1 MASVVFKNVSKN
13 YNGLRAIDSMSFEIN
28 DMEFFVILGQSGA
41 GKTTTLKMIAGVEP
55 VSEGSILI
63 DGNSINHLTPE
74 KRNVAMVFENYAL
87 YPHLSVYDNIAFSFH
102 ALKNRKSYEDIE
114 QSVKH
119 IAHMLGIDKLLGRM
133 PSELSGGQRQRVALG
148 RALVRRPSVFLM
160 DEPLSH
166 LDAKLRNQ
174 MRKELKGM
182 RKSFDT
188 TILYVTHDYN
198 EAMAL
203 GDRIA
208 ILHKGKIQQI
218 GKPEDIYYRPANI
231 VIAQS
236 LGDPPMN
243 LLNGKLS
250 VHEEHFVLI
259 TKNLSIPLD
268 LLRKQDFKSH
278 IGKGVTLGIRPN
290 HIRLG
295 RDKSADSFQIPAPV
309 FVQEFLGDDSIT
321 SVKVEDT
328 MFMILSAPE
337 QRYAIDEN
345 VFLSWNREHTHL
357 FLSETGESLQ
367 IDSGKNI

>member
-1 MASVVFKNVSKN
+1 MANVVFDNVSKN
-13 YNGLRAIDSMSFEIN
+13 YDDLRAIDRMSFEIY

-41 GKTTTLKMIAGVEP
+41 GKTTTLKMVAGIEP
-55 VSEGSILI
+55 ASEGTILI
-63 DGNSINHLTPE
+63 GGNPINHLTPE
-74 KRNVAMVFENYAL
+74 KRNVAMVFESYAL
-87 YPHLSVYDNIAFSFH
+87 YPHLSVYDNIAFPFH
-102 ALKNRKSYEDIE
+102 APENRKSNEDIE
-114 QSVKH
+114 HSVKH
-119 IAHMLGIDKLLGRM
+119 IACMLGIDQLLGRK

-174 MRKELKGM
+174 MRKELKSM
-182 RKSFDT
+182 RKSFGT

-218 GKPEDIYYRPANI
+218 DTPDDIYYHPGNI

-243 LLNGKLS
+243 FLS
-250 VHEEHFVLI
+250 GELSFLEERFSLR
-259 TKNLSIPLD
+259 TKNLFIPLD
-268 LLRKQDFKSH
+268 FVRRQDLKSH
-278 IGKGVTLGIRPN
+278 IGKSVTLGIRPN
-290 HIRLG
+290 HIQINT
-295 RDKSADSFQIPAPV
+295 DKSVNSFQIPATV
-309 FVQEFLGDDSIT
+309 FVQEYLGDDSII
-321 SVKVEDT
+321 SVKIEDA
-328 MFMILSAPE
+328 MFMILSTPE
-337 QRYAIDEN
+337 KRYAIDEN
-345 VFLSWNREHTHL
+345 VFLSLNQEHTHL

-367 IDSGKNI
+367 IDSGKSI